1 MGKFVYVVTREDS
14 CKSVVLG
21 IYTEAL
27 SAANAVWSLACG
39 SIIKSIKEQLVGT
52 LYTVLTPE
60 NKEEYYYIEKVT
72 LNEKLW

>member
-14 CKSVVLG
+14 CRSVVLG

-27 SAANAVWSLACG
+27 SAANAVWTLARG
-39 SIIKSIKEQLVGT
+39 SIIKSIKEELVGT

-60 NKEEYYYIEKVT
+60 TKEEYYYIEKVT